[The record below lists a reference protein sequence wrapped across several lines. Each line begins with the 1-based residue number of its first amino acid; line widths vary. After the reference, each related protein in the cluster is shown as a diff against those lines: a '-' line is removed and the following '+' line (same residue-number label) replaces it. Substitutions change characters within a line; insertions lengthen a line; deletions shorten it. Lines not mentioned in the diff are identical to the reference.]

1 MTRLQTRGYTSAWVS
16 ASVHNMLSIVMLGVV
31 QESLN
36 SGLNERPG
44 TSVKRL
50 LLTPNNG
57 LGVGVFVKILLQ
69 QLPWEWIELFNT
81 GDGGVLDVVIGAV
94 FLEGSVDLTGTEN
107 NTVNC
112 IVVVDSSAVL
122 WILNNPSEL
131 RITSKLLDRRAC
143 NRMTEKRFREENDK
157 SWSKL
162 VKIAG

>member
-1 MTRLQTRGYTSAWVS
+1 MCPNYGL
-16 ASVHNMLSIVMLGVV
+16 SVWIA
-31 QESLN
+31 
-36 SGLNERPG
+36 
-44 TSVKRL
+44 VK
-50 LLTPNNG
+50 
-57 LGVGVFVKILLQ
+57 VLLQ
-69 QLPWEWIELFNT
+69 LLPWEWVQLLNT
-81 GDGGVLDVVIGAV
+81 SNGGVLDVVIGAV